1 MPRTF
6 VTEKTMPVI
15 LHVLDKWSGKLT
27 WDEYAQRV
35 AVAIGEE
42 HVGRH
47 SLLKYPQ
54 IVDAFNERKKAL
66 KEEAV
71 EKPESNV
78 TLEFA
83 LSEISRLEAENQ
95 RLNRQIKLFQEQFVR
110 WQYNL
115 SMMPG
120 VDMERLNVQLDKP
133 LPRIDRR

>member
-35 AVAIGEE
+35 AVAIGED

-54 IVDAFNERKKAL
+54 IVDAFNERKRAL
-66 KEEAV
+66 KEEFV
-71 EKPESNV
+71 QKQESNV

-83 LSEISRLEAENQ
+83 LSEMCRLEAENQ
-95 RLNRQIKLFQEQFVR
+95 RLQRQIKLFHEQFAR

-120 VDMERLNVQLDKP
+120 VDMERLNTQLDKP